1 MANRLTVGNAEV
13 IAVLDMV
20 PPPRDPQ
27 RMFPDVTLDDWA
39 PHHDALEEGQ
49 LQLYYGAWVVRSQGR
64 TILVDTGIG
73 PGPHPT
79 RGNRTGNL
87 DNELG
92 PALLPGSSRSSA
104 HSSSPADEVDVVIH
118 THLHFDHVGWN
129 VDYSGG
135 DAVPTFPNARYLAP
149 RLDWEY
155 FSQPEVLADSPY
167 IEAQVKPLLDLGR
180 IDLIDGEHR
189 ITDEVVTLHTPG
201 HTPGHQVVLISS
213 QGQKAMVVGD
223 VLHSKVQVAEPGWTA
238 GVDVDKKASRRS
250 RRELLE
256 RAETE
261 GYAVAAGHFHPQENI
276 GKVVRLEGRRYWQ
289 GL

>member
-20 PPPRDPQ
+20 PPPRDPKL
-27 RMFPDVTLDDWA
+27 MFPDVSPGDWT
-39 PHHDALEEGQ
+39 PYRDALEQGR
-49 LQLYYGAWVVRSQGR
+49 LQLYYGAWVVRSQGC

-79 RGNRTGNL
+79 RGNLTGNL
-87 DNELG
+87 YQELG
-92 PALLPGSSRSSA
+92 PVLLPGGRSGTA
-104 HSSSPADEVDVVIH
+104 GASPADEVDVVIH

-135 DAVPTFPNARYLAP
+135 SAAPTFPRARYLAP

-155 FSQPEVLADSPY
+155 FNRPQVLAASPY
-167 IEAQVKPLLDLGR
+167 IEAQVKPLVDLGK
-180 IDLIDGEHR
+180 IEIIEGEHR
-189 ITDEVVTLHTPG
+189 VTDEVVTLPTPG

-213 QGQKAMVVGD
+213 QGRKAMIVGD
-223 VLHSKVQVAEPGWTA
+223 VLHSKVQVPEPGWTA
-238 GVDVDKKASRRS
+238 GVDVDKEASRRS
-250 RRELLE
+250 RQDLLD

-261 GYAVAAGHFHPQENI
+261 GYAVAAGHFHPMENI
-276 GKVVRLEGRRYWQ
+276 GKVARLEGRRYWQ
-289 GL
+289 VL